1 MPAILNDRLGPPMKV
16 TFVLPGGARYPA
28 GGTRMVFRY
37 ANALAQRGAAVTVV
51 MPSDLS
57 PASLWKRVLRVGRY
71 GAWKVTQGYAPGR
84 WFDLHTTVRLL
95 WTPSLS
101 PAWAPDADVVV
112 ATSVRTAEMVAT
124 WPAKTGRK
132 FYFVQGYE
140 TWDFPRK
147 RVEDSWRLPLEKL
160 AVSTWLCD
168 LIGQVGEAASCLRNS
183 VDSVAFGLDR
193 PIETREPTSLLWP
206 HHPVR
211 QKGSDD
217 VRAVVG
223 RLLTDHSTGLRASAF
238 AASKMPANWPAGVGY
253 RHNPTQSELRRL
265 YNDAAIMIAP
275 SHSEG
280 WGLPACE
287 ALVCGCGVVATD
299 IGGHHEFLRHE
310 ENGLLYPPGDL
321 DALIRSILRLRDDPS
336 LRIRLARQGQSD
348 MQAFTLEPMVMKLEG
363 ILRGVPM
370 S

>member
-1 MPAILNDRLGPPMKV
+1 
-16 TFVLPGGARYPA
+16 
-28 GGTRMVFRY
+28 MVFRY
-37 ANALAQRGAAVTVV
+37 ANALAQRGAAVSVA

-57 PASLWKRVLRVGRY
+57 PAPFWKRVLRVGRY
-71 GAWKVTQGYAPGR
+71 GAWKVTRGYAPGR
-84 WFDLHTTVRLL
+84 WFDLHAAVRLL

-101 PAWAPDADVVV
+101 PVWAPNADVVV

-124 WPAKTGRK
+124 WPAKMGRK

-140 TWDFPRK
+140 TWDFPRE
-147 RVEDSWRLPLEKL
+147 RVEASWRLPLQKF
-160 AVSTWLCD
+160 AVSSWLRG
-168 LIGQVGEAASCLRNS
+168 LIERVGETASCLRNS
-183 VDSVAFGLDR
+183 VDLVAFGLDR
-193 PIETREPTSLLWP
+193 PIEAREPTSLLWP

-217 VRAVVG
+217 VRVVVSS
-223 RLLTDHSTGLRASAF
+223 LLAAHPGGLKVSAF
-238 AASKMPANWPAGVGY
+238 AAARKPANWPAAVGY
-253 RHNPTQSELRRL
+253 HWNPGQHELRRL
-265 YNDAAIMIAP
+265 YNDSAILIAP

-287 ALVCGCGVVATD
+287 ALACGCGVVATD

-310 ENGLLYPPGDL
+310 ENALLYPPGDL
-321 DALIRSILRLRDDPS
+321 DALNRSILRFRDDPS

-348 MQAFTLEPMVMKLEG
+348 MQALTLEPMVLKLEE